1 MSFSNFQKRYYST
14 NKNYNVNQL
23 TLWDKKLGMTSM
35 FLNKRL
41 TIIERNLIQL
51 TPKVKSI
58 LIGIIL
64 SDGWMQKRNN
74 WNPRMGFKQ
83 STINFPYFW
92 EIYSELGYLCSGLP
106 MWAKHLKRGKFF
118 FSLSLQTRQLDC
130 LMEIY
135 NLFYIKNKNLIIKTI
150 KPELA
155 LYMDYIILAHWI
167 MGDGSNRK
175 GGLVLCTDN
184 FSIQE
189 ITILVNIL
197 ILTFDIS
204 PTIQKD
210 KDKFRIFIGK
220 KDKIKIKPHVLPF
233 FVDHFLYK
241 LN

>member
-1 MSFSNFQKRYYST
+1 
-14 NKNYNVNQL
+14 
-23 TLWDKKLGMTSM
+23 M

-155 LYMDYIILAHWI
+155 LYMDYIILAHWSGGREYMRQVSFSLPPTHSANLFSTRLLI
-167 MGDGSNRK
+167 ISFNDSRLNLLSMVSLQNGGLLRQSLRCNWWMFWCWQWSRISDRHASNWALRVSKFGWIVKK
-175 GGLVLCTDN
+175 GG
-184 FSIQE
+184 
-189 ITILVNIL
+189 
-197 ILTFDIS
+197 
-204 PTIQKD
+204 K
-210 KDKFRIFIGK
+210 
-220 KDKIKIKPHVLPF
+220 
-233 FVDHFLYK
+233 LYSHG
-241 LN
+241 